1 MTFTDFSTTQS
12 PSGHGA
18 TVSQNKSGSTPG
30 STSFVYSCG
39 STCVKTIHEQ
49 HYSSQT
55 LSNDNM
61 FLKKTIKPMPSATEN
76 LSRDAA
82 TVAASLSAMMEKE
95 LTAYSC
101 TGYLNLNMNQSSPPT
116 NSNPNT
122 MVTSNDRMA
131 LVDWCYGVVD
141 HCQYSRETV
150 ASAMDMVDRFLSTP
164 SSTADEA
171 LRSPD
176 LLQLLVVTA
185 LYVAIKLNE
194 RVVMS
199 SELFAEI
206 TRYVYTVEEIEDME
220 RTLLSGLSW
229 RCCAPTASQIGH
241 SILSLILPYADDDTI
256 SEATWGYLMDEMIYQ
271 IEYAVRDC
279 YFCTQRASTIALA
292 AICNAVKDG
301 KQIRTH
307 EHRVFLEAL
316 PRIKESFSFD
326 STEVVVAACK
336 RLQVLQDNVQ
346 EADDVVPEASSS
358 KYTEVRSVVELE
370 LHLLS

>member
-1 MTFTDFSTTQS
+1 
-12 PSGHGA
+12 
-18 TVSQNKSGSTPG
+18 
-30 STSFVYSCG
+30 
-39 STCVKTIHEQ
+39 
-49 HYSSQT
+49 
-55 LSNDNM
+55 
-61 FLKKTIKPMPSATEN
+61 MPSATEN
-76 LSRDAA
+76 LSRDSA
-82 TVAASLSAMMEKE
+82 TAVAASLSAMMEKE
-95 LTAYSC
+95 LTVYSC
-101 TGYLNLNMNQSSPPT
+101 TGYLNMIQSSS
-116 NSNPNT
+116 NDSNPNT
-122 MVTSNDRMA
+122 MTMITSNDRMA

-164 SSTADEA
+164 SNSTADKA

-199 SELFAEI
+199 SALFAEI

-241 SILSLILPYADDDTI
+241 SILSLILPHVDVSDA
-256 SEATWGYLMDEMIYQ
+256 SWGYLMDEMIYQ

-292 AICNAVKDG
+292 AICNAVIKDG
-301 KQIRTH
+301 KQISIY
-307 EHRVFLEAL
+307 EHRAFLETL

-326 STEVVVAACK
+326 STEVIVAACK
-336 RLQVLQDNVQ
+336 RLQVLQDTV
-346 EADDVVPEASSS
+346 EVADDVVPEASEC
-358 KYTEVRSVVELE
+358 TEVRSVMELE

>member
-1 MTFTDFSTTQS
+1 MSSAIETDR
-12 PSGHGA
+12 
-18 TVSQNKSGSTPG
+18 
-30 STSFVYSCG
+30 
-39 STCVKTIHEQ
+39 
-49 HYSSQT
+49 
-55 LSNDNM
+55 L
-61 FLKKTIKPMPSATEN
+61 FLEDT
-76 LSRDAA
+76 A

-95 LTAYSC
+95 LTVYSC
-101 TGYLNLNMNQSSPPT
+101 TGYLNINNNMTQSSPP
-116 NSNPNT
+116 NSNSKTIT
-122 MVTSNDRMA
+122 MITSNDRMA

-164 SSTADEA
+164 SNSTADKA

-199 SELFAEI
+199 SALFAEI

-241 SILSLILPYADDDTI
+241 SILSLILPYADDNI

-271 IEYAVRDC
+271 IEYAVRDY

-301 KQIRTH
+301 KRISIH
-307 EHRVFLEAL
+307 ERRVFLEAL

-326 STEVVVAACK
+326 STEVIVAACK
-336 RLQVLQDNVQ
+336 RLQILQDNVQ
-346 EADDVVPEASSS
+346 EADDVVPEETDNVVPESS
-358 KYTEVRSVVELE
+358 KYTEVKSVVEPD

>member
-1 MTFTDFSTTQS
+1 
-12 PSGHGA
+12 
-18 TVSQNKSGSTPG
+18 
-30 STSFVYSCG
+30 
-39 STCVKTIHEQ
+39 
-49 HYSSQT
+49 
-55 LSNDNM
+55 
-61 FLKKTIKPMPSATEN
+61 MPSATEN

-95 LTAYSC
+95 LSIYSC
-101 TGYLNLNMNQSSPPT
+101 TGYLKLNMNQSSPNNS

-122 MVTSNDRMA
+122 MITSNDRMA

-150 ASAMDMVDRFLSTP
+150 ASAMDMVDRFLSIP
-164 SSTADEA
+164 SNSTADKA

-176 LLQLLVVTA
+176 ILQLLVVTA

-199 SELFAEI
+199 SALFAEI

-271 IEYAVRDC
+271 IEYAVRDY

-301 KQIRTH
+301 KRISIH
-307 EHRVFLEAL
+307 ERRVFLEAL

-326 STEVVVAACK
+326 STEVIVAACK
-336 RLQVLQDNVQ
+336 RLKVLQENV
-346 EADDVVPEASSS
+346 EETEVVVVPEATTS
-358 KYTEVRSVVELE
+358 KYTEVKSVMELD